1 MEMTSV
7 RRLKGLYLVVSPI
20 LSHKEL
26 LSAIEKALN
35 GGVDIL
41 QLSAGPEIFWVK
53 TFARELADLAR
64 EHEIPFLINNDLQLA
79 KEVKADGMHFDTS
92 ETTPKEARQALGKEC
107 SVGYTVN
114 VDTQKVLWADKEG
127 ADYVSFCSVFQEC
140 TATHCPIISIETVRN
155 ARSLTSLSIFAAGG
169 INLDNAHLV
178 LEAGTDGIA
187 VTSALLKAKD
197 PEQTARAFKEI
208 ILKHQVSRN
217 NQ

>member
-1 MEMTSV
+1 MRRI

-20 LSHKEL
+20 LPPKEL
-26 LSAIEKALN
+26 LSATEKALN

-41 QLSAGPEIFWVK
+41 QLSTGTEISDKRYFAGEI
-53 TFARELADLAR
+53 ADLAR
-64 EHEIPFLINNDLQLA
+64 EHEIPFIINNDLQLA
-79 KEVKADGMHFDTS
+79 KEVDADGLHFDAYETAPS
-92 ETTPKEARQALGKEC
+92 EVRKTLGKERL
-107 SVGYTVN
+107 VGYTVN
-114 VDTQKVLWADKEG
+114 VDLQKIQWAEKEA
-127 ADYVSFCSVFQEC
+127 ADYVSFCSVFSKC
-140 TATHCPIISIETVRN
+140 TAAQCPIVSLETVRN

-178 LEAGTDGIA
+178 LEEGVDGIA

-208 ILKHQVSRN
+208 ILKHQVSRI